1 MKLMDILKEVVNLY
15 PGKMGA
21 DVNLTKKDY
30 KKYKTVDIDIKKLV
44 RNEPLAKMKTG
55 EGKKNI
61 MNLMAIIKTGQKM
74 DPIEVMQIGEDKY
87 KILNGHHRFTAYQ
100 RLGIN
105 KIPSVIIPAKDIVMV
120 DKKGKPI

>member
-1 MKLMDILKEVVNLY
+1 MKLIDVLKEVVNLY

-30 KKYKTVDIDIKKLV
+30 KRYKTVDIDIKKLV
-44 RNEPLAKMKTG
+44 RNEPLVKMKT
-55 EGKKNI
+55 EKSKKNI
-61 MNLMAIIKTGQKM
+61 MNLMAVIKTGQKM

-100 RLGIN
+100 RLGIT

-120 DKKGKPI
+120 DKKGNPI

>member
-44 RNEPLAKMKTG
+44 RNEPLIKMKTA
-55 EGKKNI
+55 EAQKNI

-74 DPIEVMQIGEDKY
+74 DPVVVIPNGSNY
-87 KILNGHHRFTAYQ
+87 KIVDGHHRFTAYQ
-100 RLGIN
+100 RLGIT
-105 KIPSVIIPAKDIVMV
+105 KVPCIIIPEDQVTKV
-120 DKKGKPI
+120 DKKGNPI